1 MKLARKLTLALVVGV
16 LVIMAGY
23 AWLQIRREVVIF
35 DTELWKNEKF
45 GHGAAAALAEIWA
58 AEGEAKARQILETI
72 DRYGPGVIRLRWLWL
87 DELRAEP
94 PPGLS
99 ADDLEQLAGR
109 NAVALRE
116 TAGGEWVRH
125 IYVPMSIPTARPAV
139 IEVTESLQAE
149 RRYINMNHLQ
159 IALATALIAAM
170 CALTAMGLGY
180 WFVGR
185 PMALLRD
192 KARAVG
198 AGNFGARLAL
208 RQHDELGEFA
218 EELNA
223 MSDRLAEA
231 QARLG
236 AETEARIATLE
247 QLRHTD
253 RLTTIGRLAAGI
265 AHELGTPLNV
275 IAGRAGRIAAAEG
288 GRGQSADYARII
300 QEQATRMTAVIR
312 QLLDFSRRQGPKP
325 GLCNLRTLASRT
337 IDLLAPLAEKQG
349 VIIELKSPEGL
360 LPVRVD
366 PSQIQQAFANVVM
379 NGIQAMPGGGRL
391 LVSIEPAEAHRPSD
405 ASGRTGQ
412 YLRVTVED
420 QGRGIGAE
428 ALPHIFEPFFTTK
441 DVGEG
446 TGLGLSVA
454 HGIVTDHGGW
464 IDVESEPGRGTRVAI
479 FLASAEPGTAEV
491 AS

>member
-45 GHGAAAALAEIWA
+45 GHGTAAALAEIWA
-58 AEGEAKARQILETI
+58 AEGEAKARQMLETI

-87 DELRAEP
+87 DEVRAEP
-94 PPGLS
+94 PRGLS

-125 IYVPMSIPTARPAV
+125 IYVPMSIPTAPPAV
-139 IEVTESLQAE
+139 IEVTESLQAK
-149 RRYINMNHLQ
+149 RRYININHLQ

-198 AGNFGARLAL
+198 EGRFGARLAL

-253 RLTTIGRLAAGI
+253 RLTTVGRLAAGI

-275 IAGRAGRIAAAEG
+275 IAGRAGLIGSGKLGAEEIAQSAAAIREE
-288 GRGQSADYARII
+288 ADKMTRI
-300 QEQATRMTAVIR
+300 IR
-312 QLLDFSRRQGPKP
+312 QLLDFARSNTSRKQPVDLRNVIRQ
-325 GLCNLRTLASRT
+325 T
-337 IDLLAPLAEKQG
+337 I
-349 VIIELKSPEGL
+349 V
-360 LPVRVD
+360 
-366 PSQIQQAFANVVM
+366 
-379 NGIQAMPGGGRL
+379 
-391 LVSIEPAEAHRPSD
+391 
-405 ASGRTGQ
+405 
-412 YLRVTVED
+412 
-420 QGRGIGAE
+420 
-428 ALPHIFEPFFTTK
+428 
-441 DVGEG
+441 
-446 TGLGLSVA
+446 
-454 HGIVTDHGGW
+454 
-464 IDVESEPGRGTRVAI
+464 
-479 FLASAEPGTAEV
+479 
-491 AS
+491 

>member
-45 GHGAAAALAEIWA
+45 GHGTAAALAEIWA
-58 AEGEAKARQILETI
+58 AEGEAKARQMLETI

-99 ADDLEQLAGR
+99 ADD
-109 NAVALRE
+109 
-116 TAGGEWVRH
+116 
-125 IYVPMSIPTARPAV
+125 
-139 IEVTESLQAE
+139 
-149 RRYINMNHLQ
+149 HLQ
-159 IALATALIAAM
+159 LALATALIAAM

-198 AGNFGARLAL
+198 AGNFGARLVL

-253 RLTTIGRLAAGI
+253 RLTTVGRLAAGI

-275 IAGRAGRIAAAEG
+275 IAGRAGRIAAVEG
-288 GRGQSADYARII
+288 GRGQSAEYARII

-337 IDLLAPLAEKQG
+337 IDLLAPLAAKQS
-349 VIIELKSPEGL
+349 VTIELRSPEGL

-391 LVSIEPAEAHRPSD
+391 LVSIEPAEARRPSD

-420 QGRGIGAE
+420 QGRGIRAE

>member
-58 AEGEAKARQILETI
+58 AEGEAKARQMLETI
-72 DRYGPGVIRLRWLWL
+72 DRHGPDVIRLRWLWL
-87 DELRAEP
+87 DEVRAEP

-125 IYVPMSIPTARPAV
+125 IYVPMSIPTAPPAV

-198 AGNFGARLAL
+198 EGRF
-208 RQHDELGEFA
+208 
-218 EELNA
+218 
-223 MSDRLAEA
+223 
-231 QARLG
+231 
-236 AETEARIATLE
+236 ATLE

-275 IAGRAGRIAAAEG
+275 IAGRADRIAAVEG

-349 VIIELKSPEGL
+349 VIIELRSPEGL

-366 PSQIQQAFANVVM
+366 SSQIQQAFANVVM

-391 LVSIEPAEAHRPSD
+391 RVSIEPAEARRPSD

>member
-45 GHGAAAALAEIWA
+45 GHGTAAALAEIWA
-58 AEGEAKARQILETI
+58 AEGEAKARQMLETI

-87 DELRAEP
+87 DEVRAEP

-99 ADDLEQLAGR
+99 TDDLEQLAGR

-125 IYVPMSIPTARPAV
+125 IYVPMSIPTAPPAV

-198 AGNFGARLAL
+198 EGRFGARLAL
-208 RQHDELGEFA
+208 RQH

-253 RLTTIGRLAAGI
+253 RLTTVGRLAAGI

-349 VIIELKSPEGL
+349 VTLELKSPEGL

-391 LVSIEPAEAHRPSD
+391 LVSIEPAEARRPSD

-420 QGRGIGAE
+420 QGRGISAE

>member
-45 GHGAAAALAEIWA
+45 GHGTAAALAEIWA
-58 AEGEAKARQILETI
+58 AEGEAKARQMLETI

-99 ADDLEQLAGR
+99 ADDLEQLSGH
-109 NAVALRE
+109 NAVALQE

-159 IALATALIAAM
+159 IAVATALIAAM

-185 PMALLRD
+185 PMVLLRD
-192 KARAVG
+192 KA
-198 AGNFGARLAL
+198 
-208 RQHDELGEFA
+208 H
-218 EELNA
+218 A

-253 RLTTIGRLAAGI
+253 RLTTVGRLAAGI

-349 VIIELKSPEGL
+349 VTLELKSPEGL

-391 LVSIEPAEAHRPSD
+391 LVSIEPTEARRPSD

-446 TGLGLSVA
+446 TGLGLSVV

>member
-1 MKLARKLTLALVVGV
+1 MR
-16 LVIMAGY
+16 
-23 AWLQIRREVVIF
+23 
-35 DTELWKNEKF
+35 
-45 GHGAAAALAEIWA
+45 AA
-58 AEGEAKARQILETI
+58 T
-72 DRYGPGVIRLRWLWL
+72 
-87 DELRAEP
+87 
-94 PPGLS
+94 
-99 ADDLEQLAGR
+99 
-109 NAVALRE
+109 
-116 TAGGEWVRH
+116 
-125 IYVPMSIPTARPAV
+125 
-139 IEVTESLQAE
+139 
-149 RRYINMNHLQ
+149 
-159 IALATALIAAM
+159 
-170 CALTAMGLGY
+170 
-180 WFVGR
+180 
-185 PMALLRD
+185 
-192 KARAVG
+192 
-198 AGNFGARLAL
+198 
-208 RQHDELGEFA
+208 
-218 EELNA
+218 
-223 MSDRLAEA
+223 
-231 QARLG
+231 
-236 AETEARIATLE
+236 
-247 QLRHTD
+247 
-253 RLTTIGRLAAGI
+253 
-265 AHELGTPLNV
+265 
-275 IAGRAGRIAAAEG
+275 EG
-288 GRGQSADYARII
+288 GRGQSAEYARII

-349 VIIELKSPEGL
+349 VTIELKSPEGL

-366 PSQIQQAFANVVM
+366 PSQIQQALANIVM

>member
-1 MKLARKLTLALVVGV
+1 MQRGPGPPAVIGVGSVGLALLAGPPAPVPRCTFGSGARRVPAERARYPDRTYCAARVVP
-16 LVIMAGY
+16 
-23 AWLQIRREVVIF
+23 
-35 DTELWKNEKF
+35 T
-45 GHGAAAALAEIWA
+45 
-58 AEGEAKARQILETI
+58 
-72 DRYGPGVIRLRWLWL
+72 
-87 DELRAEP
+87 
-94 PPGLS
+94 PGLS
-99 ADDLEQLAGR
+99 ADDLEQLSEH

-139 IEVTESLQAE
+139 VEVKESLQAE
-149 RRYINMNHLQ
+149 RRYLNMNHLQ

-198 AGNFGARLAL
+198 EGRFGARLAL

-231 QARLG
+231 EARLG

-253 RLTTIGRLAAGI
+253 RLTTVGRLAAGI

-300 QEQATRMTAVIR
+300 QEQATRMTGVIR
-312 QLLDFSRRQGPKP
+312 QLL
-325 GLCNLRTLASRT
+325 
-337 IDLLAPLAEKQG
+337 
-349 VIIELKSPEGL
+349 
-360 LPVRVD
+360 
-366 PSQIQQAFANVVM
+366 
-379 NGIQAMPGGGRL
+379 
-391 LVSIEPAEAHRPSD
+391 H
-405 ASGRTGQ
+405 
-412 YLRVTVED
+412 
-420 QGRGIGAE
+420 
-428 ALPHIFEPFFTTK
+428 
-441 DVGEG
+441 
-446 TGLGLSVA
+446 
-454 HGIVTDHGGW
+454 
-464 IDVESEPGRGTRVAI
+464 
-479 FLASAEPGTAEV
+479 
-491 AS
+491 

>member
-1 MKLARKLTLALVVGV
+1 MKLARKVTLALVVGV

-45 GHGAAAALAEIWA
+45 GHGTAAALAEIWA
-58 AEGEAKARQILETI
+58 AEGEAKARQMLETI

-159 IALATALIAAM
+159 IAVATALIAAM

-192 KARAVG
+192 KARA
-198 AGNFGARLAL
+198 AG
-208 RQHDELGEFA
+208 E
-218 EELNA
+218 
-223 MSDRLAEA
+223 
-231 QARLG
+231 
-236 AETEARIATLE
+236 
-247 QLRHTD
+247 
-253 RLTTIGRLAAGI
+253 GRG
-265 AHELGTPLNV
+265 
-275 IAGRAGRIAAAEG
+275 
-288 GRGQSADYARII
+288 GQSADYARII

-349 VIIELKSPEGL
+349 VTLELKSPEGL

-391 LVSIEPAEAHRPSD
+391 LVSIEPAEARRPSD

-420 QGRGIGAE
+420 QGRGISAE